1 MLNLAALK
9 LVIKHKDTVPLFV
22 ELVEEIQ
29 RAKRADGT
37 IARRNRSQL
46 MAHFWALAKAVQA
59 G

>member
-1 MLNLAALK
+1 MLNLAALR
-9 LVIKHKDTVPLFV
+9 LVFKHKDSVPLFV

-37 IARRNRSQL
+37 ITRKDRSQL
-46 MAHFWALAKAVQA
+46 MSRFWALAKAVQA